1 MSDVKLES
9 FDDWL
14 KDTGPA
20 ALVLREHL
28 VSVEGEDGVVF
39 PPTFA
44 ASEDKTS
51 FKGGYNIDDHGGG
64 ANVCL
69 IDSVGS
75 QANRIEPIFARD
87 EYKELVPQVVVLAG
101 KKRVNLLDAG
111 HRAGDAIVRCSAL
124 QNELHDAFVADLDGN
139 AEPLAKIAPTSL
151 VFGVW
156 DSRDTQSKRPR
167 LVSSTI
173 RAYDVKQLHRS
184 ATYNRAVAYDDE
196 QLLSSDLLEK
206 EGSGKRA
213 DSKSG
218 FANALASWSHGGVI
232 ATKGIRRD
240 ATLHLAALR
249 LLRAGDDA
257 KKTEMLRRY
266 VFGLALTAFTFSPP
280 GYLRQGCNLVPD
292 RAKPREL
299 KTVHGDGRREDSVL
313 PGAGGALTRELAL
326 AFAKLA
332 ARAFGVGA
340 NREEPFDPERAKRDL
355 AGDEDAGKK
364 RKNNKTEKK

>member
-14 KDTGPA
+14 KDRGPA

-28 VSVEGEDGVVF
+28 VSVEGDDGVVF

-44 ASEDKTS
+44 ASEDKT
-51 FKGGYNIDDHGGG
+51 FKGGYNIDDDGGG
-64 ANVCL
+64 ASVCL

-101 KKRVNLLDAG
+101 KKRVNLLDAP

-124 QNELHDAFVADLDGN
+124 QQELHDAFVADLDGN

-167 LVSSTI
+167 VVSSTI

-184 ATYNRAVAYDDE
+184 AQFNPATTYVEDG
-196 QLLSSDLLEK
+196 LLDAAADK
-206 EGSGKRA
+206 KGADAQAKR
-213 DSKSG
+213 G
-218 FANALASWSHGGVI
+218 FVHVPASWTHGGVI
-232 ATKGIRRD
+232 AMKGVRRD

-249 LLRAGDDA
+249 LLRAGNDV
-257 KKTEMLRRY
+257 KKTEALRRY
-266 VFGLALTAFTFSPP
+266 VLGLALTAFTFSPP

-292 RAKPREL
+292 QAKPRQL
-299 KTVHGDGRREDSVL
+299 KTVHGDGRREDVAL
-313 PGAGGALTRELAL
+313 PGANALTHELAR

-332 ARAFGVGA
+332 AGAFVVGQ

-355 AGDEDAGKK
+355 PDDEEAGKK
-364 RKNNKTEKK
+364 KKNNKTEKK

>member
-1 MSDVKLES
+1 MSDLQIES

-14 KDTGPA
+14 KDGGPA

-44 ASEDKTS
+44 ASEDKT
-51 FKGGYNIDDHGGG
+51 FRGGYNVDDHGGG

-75 QANRIEPIFARD
+75 QANRIEPIFSRD
-87 EYKELVPQVVVLAG
+87 EYKALVPQVVVLAG
-101 KKRVNLLDAG
+101 AKKVSLLDAG
-111 HRAGDAIVRCSAL
+111 HRAGDAIVRCSSL
-124 QNELHDAFVADLDGN
+124 QQEIHDAFVADLDGN

-156 DSRDTQSKRPR
+156 DSRGTQSKRPR

-173 RAYDVKQLHRS
+173 RAYGVKQLHRS
-184 ATYNRAVAYDDE
+184 AQFNPAASYVEDG
-196 QLLSSDLLEK
+196 LLEAAPDK
-206 EGSGKRA
+206 KTA
-213 DSKSG
+213 DAQAERG
-218 FANALASWSHGGVI
+218 FVHVPASWSHGGVI
-232 ATKGIRRD
+232 ATNGVRRD

-257 KKTEMLRRY
+257 KKTEALRRY
-266 VFGLALTAFTFSPP
+266 VLGLALTAFTFSPP
-280 GYLRQGCNLVPD
+280 GYLRQGCNLVP
-292 RAKPREL
+292 APEKPREL

-313 PGAGGALTRELAL
+313 PNSDGALTHALAL
-326 AFAKLA
+326 EFAKLA
-332 ARAFGVGA
+332 ASAFGVGKS
-340 NREEPFDPERAKRDL
+340 REVAFDSERAKKDL
-355 AGDEDAGKK
+355 AGDEAKGKK
-364 RKNNKTEKK
+364 RNNRAERK